1 MKLGGIFVP
10 YLILSL
16 VVFSTRCENQQISV
30 RDQIL
35 QWWKEMSVQKPLK
48 CLLNPEFLKHLS
60 YSPTITKHFFREDQ
74 RISLVQSRPCKENE
88 EMTYDFTGKGKV
100 IDGKFDGP
108 GKLIIHQFQ
117 TGTFPTEEEYSYLK
131 LQLWCFKLLL
141 LS

>member
-1 MKLGGIFVP
+1 MKLDGIFVP

-60 YSPTITKHFFREDQ
+60 YSPMITKHFFRKDQ

-88 EMTYDFTGKGKV
+88 KMTYDFTGKGKV

-117 TGTFPTEEEYSYLK
+117 KGTFPTENYILGGSM
-131 LQLWCFKLLL
+131 
-141 LS
+141 